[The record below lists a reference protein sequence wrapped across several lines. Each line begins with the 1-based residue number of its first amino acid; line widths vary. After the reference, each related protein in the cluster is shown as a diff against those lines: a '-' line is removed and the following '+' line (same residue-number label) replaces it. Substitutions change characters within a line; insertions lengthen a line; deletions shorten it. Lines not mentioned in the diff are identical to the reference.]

1 MNLFSVEFRREP
13 FAAYSWAR
21 HAAPL
26 IHFPQPDLWA
36 IFDYSGVKRALTD
49 HEAFSSNMA
58 KANRPNPAWMVF
70 LDPPRHSKLRALVS
84 RAFTPR
90 MVAELEPRIERLTSE
105 LLDSALEKRTIDIVA
120 DLAEPLPVR
129 VIAEMLGLPSEEW
142 RRFRYWSNAIVA
154 SSSLAVVGGE
164 QWMAAVKTA
173 APAGE
178 EMKACLDKWVAKRR
192 SAPKNDLLTALALA
206 EVDGETLSE
215 REIFGFV
222 QLLLIAGTE
231 TTASLIPNAILCL
244 AENPDQLAQLR
255 RSPESLPAAIEEVL
269 RYRSPLQWMLRVT
282 AREVEM
288 SGQTIPSGKLVLAV
302 IGSANR
308 DARYFTEPERFDIAR
323 DSNQHLAFGH
333 GIHFCLGAPLARL
346 ESRVVLRNFLERVE
360 SFELAE
366 PAPWQPCEALHLHA
380 PARLAIHVSAPKR
393 ARQAPAG

>member
-36 IFDYSGVKRALTD
+36 IFDYGGVKRALTD
-49 HEAFSSNMA
+49 HETFSSSMA

-90 MVAELEPRIERLTSE
+90 MVAELEPRIERLTSD
-105 LLDSALEKRTIDIVA
+105 LLDSALQSQTMDIVA

-142 RRFRYWSNAIVA
+142 RRFRYWSQAIIA

-164 QWMAAVKTA
+164 QWMAAVKAA

-178 EMKACLDKWVAKRR
+178 EMKSRLHEWIAERR

-206 EVDGETLSE
+206 EVDGETLSQ

-222 QLLLIAGTE
+222 QLLLIAGAE

-244 AENPDQLAQLR
+244 AENPEQLAQLR
-255 RSPESLPAAIEEVL
+255 RSPESLPGAIEEVL

-282 AREVEM
+282 AREVEIN
-288 SGQTIPSGKLVLAV
+288 GQTIPAGKLVLAV

-308 DARYFTEPERFDIAR
+308 DARYFTDPERFDIAR
-323 DSNQHLAFGH
+323 ATNPHLAFGH

-366 PAPWQPCEALHLHA
+366 RAPWQPCEALHLLA
-380 PARLAIHVSAPKR
+380 PARLPIHLSAAQR